1 MKREQAL
8 WDRCAP
14 AGSMTHAALVW
25 VVAWATASEFR
36 GERMSVSTT
45 ERVTVLHSAHQEQFK
60 VSAGDLVFYDQPY
73 DTEHLSR
80 VTDVHLWSPV
90 DGAIDRLPKIIT
102 AMTNLKSLSI
112 GPGRLLSTVVT
123 ELQQGDL
130 PESLEELSVHINDR
144 TLVWPDVVVPNL
156 QTLYVGEPFRFKNEH
171 FPRLRALSLYPQR
184 SLNNVRQALEL
195 PLEEL
200 NLLNVPTGEEIFRLV
215 EPVGLRRLGLIGG
228 RALTSITGI
237 SALPQLESLRL
248 KNLTSLADISELAS
262 LQRLE
267 ILNIQYCKKIVGIA
281 AINDLSRLR
290 KLTLVGCGNIGLEM
304 IEAKLST
311 LEWANTGATT

>member
-1 MKREQAL
+1 
-8 WDRCAP
+8 
-14 AGSMTHAALVW
+14 
-25 VVAWATASEFR
+25 
-36 GERMSVSTT
+36 MSVSTT
-45 ERVTVLHSAHQEQFK
+45 KRVVVLHSAHQAQFD
-60 VSAGDLVFYDQPY
+60 VRARDLVFYDQPY
-73 DTEHLSR
+73 DAEYLSR
-80 VTDVHLWSPV
+80 VIDAHLWSPS
-90 DGAIDRLPKIIT
+90 DGPIDRLPEIIT

-112 GPGRLLSTVVT
+112 GPGRLLPTVVT

-130 PESLEELSVHINDR
+130 PENLEELSVHIGDR

-171 FPRLRALSLYPQR
+171 FPRLRALSLYPQK

-200 NLLNVPTGEEIFRLV
+200 NLLNVPTDEGIFGLL

-228 RALTSITGI
+228 RTLTSITGI
-237 SALPQLESLRL
+237 NALAQLESLRL
-248 KNLTSLADISELAS
+248 KNLTSLGDISELAS

-267 ILNIQYCKKIVGIA
+267 ILNIQYCKKITGIA
-281 AINDLSRLR
+281 AINDLPRLR
-290 KLTLVGCGNIGLEM
+290 KLTLVGCGNIGLDT

-311 LEWANTGATT
+311 LEAANTGSTT